1 MTDGQKTISVQ
12 DAITARAPAGVA
24 ISPDGSRVVFSL
36 GWASKDGELPVA
48 DLWVAAT
55 DGSSLRRL
63 TSGESND
70 VSPVWSPDGSMVA
83 FVSDRAARGAKQGD
97 EGDEQ
102 GAGALYLIAADGG
115 EALRLTKA
123 GFSVSVP
130 KWSPDGRQLAVKM
143 TDPDSDEDKRRKK
156 ERDDVF
162 VHHEREK
169 FDRLTVVEVPVDP
182 FGTVAVEP
190 AEPQWVMEGDWHLWE
205 YSWSPDG
212 SRFAVTVA
220 RHTGFNETFDG
231 IRAGLVSTEGGELT
245 FIGGEEGQYRSSSS
259 LAWAPDGKRLAFL
272 AAPDL
277 KRDVGKAI
285 FLVDVDDPSTVT
297 LRFNDNEGTVLSIAW
312 PLPDRLAMFRLVSVY
327 TTIWSLTVDG
337 DAAPEKLIGGA
348 LAERG
353 TAGFGFDAAGVAGA
367 LDRSGERFAISWSAA
382 ADPVEVWAGEVGGE
396 VRQLTKFN
404 AEPAARAI
412 GRTELLCWRSDG
424 LEIEGQLIFPVGYE
438 EGKSYP
444 TILHIHGGPS
454 WAWDDH
460 FYANWHDWGQFLA
473 GQGYAVLMPNP
484 RGSTGRGWEYQIAN
498 HNDWMGGDYLDSQR
512 GLDLLIERGIADP
525 DRLGIGGWSYGGL
538 TTAWAL
544 TQTDRFKAAV
554 LGAGVTNRVSMH
566 GTTDIVRWH
575 GSWQSAE
582 FAEATDEYW
591 HRSAMRYIGQVRT
604 PTLIPHG
611 EKDDRVPVTQGWEY
625 YNALRTMGVPT
636 KMVVYPREPHGL
648 GERQHQRDLM
658 ERVLAWFDEY
668 VKG

>member
-1 MTDGQKTISVQ
+1 MAGESTTISVQ
-12 DAITARAPAGVA
+12 DAITVRTPGGVA

-36 GWASKDGELPVA
+36 GWTSKEGELPVA
-48 DLWVAAT
+48 GLWVAST
-55 DGSSLRRL
+55 DGSGPRRL

-70 VSPVWSPDGSMVA
+70 TSPVWSPDGSLVA
-83 FVSDRAARGAKQGD
+83 FVSDRAARTAKQGD
-97 EGDEQ
+97 EGEEQ
-102 GAGALYLIAADGG
+102 GSNALYLIAADGG
-115 EALRLTKA
+115 EALRLTKP
-123 GFSVSVP
+123 GVSVSMP
-130 KWSPDGRQLAVKM
+130 RWSADGRTLAVKM
-143 TDPDSDEDKRRKK
+143 TDPETEEDKRRKK

-169 FDRLTVVEVPVDP
+169 FDRLGVVAVPDDP
-182 FGTVAVEP
+182 FGSATIEAVEP
-190 AEPQWVMEGDWHLWE
+190 KKVLEGDWHLWE
-205 YSWSPDG
+205 YAWSPDG

-220 RHTGFNETFDG
+220 RHTGWDEGFNG
-231 IRAGLVSTEGGELT
+231 IRAGLVPAEGGEITL
-245 FIGGEEGQYRSSSS
+245 IGGAEGRYRSASS
-259 LAWAPDGKRLAFL
+259 LAWSPDGKRLAFL

-277 KRDVGKAI
+277 KRDAGEAI
-285 FLVDVDDPSTVT
+285 FVTDAGEPSTVSM
-297 LRFNDNEGTVLSIAW
+297 RFNDTEGTVLSISW
-312 PLPDRLAMFRLVSVY
+312 PLAGRLAMFRLVSVN
-327 TTIWSLTVDG
+327 TTIWTIAPDENG
-337 DAAPEKLIGGA
+337 EPEKLGMGA
-348 LAERG
+348 LDERG
-353 TAGFGFDAAGVAGA
+353 TAGYGWDPAGVSSA
-367 LDRSGERFAISWSAA
+367 LDRSGNRFAVAWSDATH
-382 ADPVEVWAGEVGGE
+382 PVEVWAGEVGGE
-396 VRQLTKFN
+396 ARQLTRFN
-404 AEPAARAI
+404 DDLTTRKV
-412 GRTELLCWRSDG
+412 GRTELVRWKSDG
-424 LEIEGQLIFPVGYE
+424 LEIEGQLIYPVDYE
-438 EGKSYP
+438 EGQRYP

-498 HNDWMGGDYLDSQR
+498 YNDWMGGDYLDSQR

-544 TQTDRFKAAV
+544 TQTGRFKAAV

-575 GSWQSAE
+575 GSWQPSE

-591 HRSAMRYIGQVRT
+591 HRSAMRYIGQVTT

-611 EKDDRVPVTQGWEY
+611 EKDDRVPVSQGWEY

-648 GERQHQRDLM
+648 MERQHQRDLM

-668 VKG
+668 MKA